1 MNHAHFRQQRTKAP
15 YREALPLGRCV
26 ADAHQGGTLSHVS
39 NTVAQPQPRTQR
51 SSRTR
56 RVVIATSLTTALAL
70 VALANMTHIPGTS
83 IDLTTGVGAEGPG
96 PTFNTLGE
104 FEGKEIVSVD
114 GAATHP
120 TTGQLNMTTVAVRS
134 NMTLAQTLNRWLVEG
149 DTLISLKDL
158 YPEGMSEQEVNELN
172 QHAFAQSENSATF
185 AALNYLNYPLQVEVA
200 DVVKDAPVAGEMQAG
215 DIIDSIN
222 NNTVRTPV
230 EVVHAVRDHKPGD
243 TLNVGFTRDGQQRDV
258 NIKLESN
265 PQDPDVAWLGVLLS
279 PKTLDNISVDY
290 NLENIGGPSAGM
302 MFALAVVDKLT
313 AEEITGG
320 KYIAGTG
327 TIEAD
332 GSVGP
337 IGGITHKMKTVS
349 EDGAEVFLAPAD
361 NCDEVAHA
369 SKKDKGD
376 MAIIKVNT
384 LKDAVDGL
392 KAYNEGKPYA
402 TCEAS

>member
-1 MNHAHFRQQRTKAP
+1 M
-15 YREALPLGRCV
+15 
-26 ADAHQGGTLSHVS
+26 
-39 NTVAQPQPRTQR
+39 
-51 SSRTR
+51 
-56 RVVIATSLTTALAL
+56 
-70 VALANMTHIPGTS
+70 
-83 IDLTTGVGAEGPG
+83 
-96 PTFNTLGE
+96 
-104 FEGKEIVSVD
+104 
-114 GAATHP
+114 
-120 TTGQLNMTTVAVRS
+120 
-134 NMTLAQTLNRWLVEG
+134 
-149 DTLISLKDL
+149 
-158 YPEGMSEQEVNELN
+158 
-172 QHAFAQSENSATF
+172 
-185 AALNYLNYPLQVEVA
+185 
-200 DVVKDAPVAGEMQAG
+200 
-215 DIIDSIN
+215 
-222 NNTVRTPV
+222 RTPV

>member
-1 MNHAHFRQQRTKAP
+1 M
-15 YREALPLGRCV
+15 
-26 ADAHQGGTLSHVS
+26 S
-39 NTVAQPQPRTQR
+39 NTVAQPQSRTQR

-361 NCDEVAHA
+361 NCDEVARA
-369 SKKDKGD
+369 SKKDKGG